1 MRAKTRQN
9 GWIAGIAAVLVA
21 ANGCM
26 TCGHSG
32 YQYAREAGPECELP
46 VCQRNGV
53 YVFAMS
59 SLNPVSVFALDG
71 LREQLNRQGFAKVA
85 TGQTIH
91 SGWMHREMRRI
102 RDAEPEAQFIVVGF
116 ESAAPAAVRLA
127 ERSAAEGLAV
137 GGVVVINSSSMPPPQ
152 SSTVRVLAIGA
163 WDAAGAQA
171 LGSESA
177 PNVATY
183 GLATDQRTVEA
194 VGRLMS
200 EVAQVVPIPP
210 TTDVA
215 EWTYPHAPPMRE
227 QGDPALAPEW
237 SFLFDEYIASAPRPP
252 ASNPPLPALL
262 PGTPT
267 VPIQHSGG
275 MLKSAIR

>member
-1 MRAKTRQN
+1 MRAMTRQN

-21 ANGCM
+21 ASGCM

-59 SLNPVSVFALDG
+59 SLNPVSVVALDG

-102 RDAEPEAQFIVVGF
+102 HDAEPEAQFIVIGF

-163 WDAAGAQA
+163 WEDTAQGVEA
-171 LGSESA
+171 ESA

-183 GLATDQRTVEA
+183 GLATDTRTVEA
-194 VGRLMS
+194 VGRLMN
-200 EVAQVVPIPP
+200 EVAQIVPIPS

-215 EWTYPHAPPMRE
+215 EWSYPHAPPMRE

-237 SFLFDEYIASAPRPP
+237 SFLFDQYAASAPRPP
-252 ASNPPLPALL
+252 VVNPPVPAL
-262 PGTPT
+262 PPVAPT
-267 VPIQHSGG
+267 TPIQHSGG
-275 MLKSAIR
+275 ILKSAIR